1 MFAFETVYTDGAKIF
16 CGTHSGDW
24 QLSSLIGR
32 AFAVYSQP
40 FLLAYIYVR
49 HEGQAFYD
57 DYSLVCQEG
66 VISMNTNRQ
75 LHKKRKMQLNMCDF
89 PNAIVLELEWIMEN
103 VPNKKRKR

>member
-49 HEGQAFYD
+49 HEG
-57 DYSLVCQEG
+57 
-66 VISMNTNRQ
+66 
-75 LHKKRKMQLNMCDF
+75 
-89 PNAIVLELEWIMEN
+89 
-103 VPNKKRKR
+103 